1 MSLASQEGFFAPSRA
16 AHIGCA
22 QKRDNLQMCYVL
34 GWEAEHTGVLETWVQ
49 ISVRLLSPPEA

>member
-34 GWEAEHTGVLETWVQ
+34 GWEAEHTGVLEPGVQ
-49 ISVRLLSPPEA
+49 ISVRLLSS